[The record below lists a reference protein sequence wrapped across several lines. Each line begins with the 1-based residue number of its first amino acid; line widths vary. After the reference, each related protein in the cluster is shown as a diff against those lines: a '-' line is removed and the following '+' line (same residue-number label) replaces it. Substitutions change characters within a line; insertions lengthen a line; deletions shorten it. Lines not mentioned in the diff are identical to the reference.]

1 MPREYNQN
9 DADKVC
15 ELIMDGYSLRKIEAV
30 EGMPRRLD
38 ILRWLRENK
47 EFQTQYAHARE
58 EQADVLAD
66 EILEI
71 SDDKLGDFKFDPENG
86 LVVDGDHI
94 QRAKLRVDSRKWI
107 AGKLKP
113 KKYGDSTQIKHADA
127 DGNKLTVSSIL
138 HEISGTSS
146 GLPSPEGKAE

>member
-1 MPREYNQN
+1 MMEYSQEM
-9 DADKVC
+9 ADKVC

-47 EFQTQYAHARE
+47 PFQTQYAGARE

-71 SDDKLGDFKFDPENG
+71 SDDGKLDYKIDPERG
-86 LVVDGDHI
+86 LVIDGDNI

-107 AGKLKP
+107 ASKLKP
-113 KKYGDSTQIKHADA
+113 KKYGEKQTIAGDPDA
-127 DGNKLTVSSIL
+127 PLKTDVTLRVID
-138 HEISGTSS
+138 
-146 GLPSPEGKAE
+146 